1 MTTYAFIILL
11 SLSVGLALLGLGWQP
26 RTLRWAWP
34 AATCL
39 AGALLGLPA
48 CSVLV
53 VTVMA
58 AALTWPVRQAWA

>member
-11 SLSVGLALLGLGWQP
+11 LQSIGLALACAVWQP
-26 RTLRWAWP
+26 RTLRVVWP

-53 VTVMA
+53 VTVLA